1 MWYIVMS
8 ILETTLFTNHKGARG
23 GGHKSINWTIH
34 QHRKKIFFS
43 IKVTIENMEMKTTNC
58 KETAVTYV
66 SYIHVTK
73 GLCKIYKEIL
83 QIIKI
88 K

>member
-1 MWYIVMS
+1 
-8 ILETTLFTNHKGARG
+8 
-23 GGHKSINWTIH
+23 
-34 QHRKKIFFS
+34 
-43 IKVTIENMEMKTTNC
+43 MEMKATDY

-66 SYIHVTK
+66 SYIYVTK
-73 GLCKIYKEIL
+73 GSCKIYKEIL